1 MQQWLALLTRPDLS
15 FKINYL
21 YILERSVADEDLSKL
36 KIDKTQPAF
45 KRAPK
50 RKKRLYIIAGIVLA
64 ILIILALAGVFSPAA
79 RVDVVSVQQFY
90 PAQSFTV
97 LNASGYVVPQRKA
110 AVASKI
116 TARLQELF
124 VEEGSSVKKD
134 QVLAR
139 LENADL
145 AATLRQ
151 AEANLNAARS
161 SVEQARAELNDAQV
175 NFEREKRLLAK
186 EFTTRSVYDAAEAR
200 YKKALAAVS
209 GARSQVGAQEAVVRE
224 AKVSLEYT
232 YIRAPFDGVVLT
244 KNADIGDIV
253 TPIGAAATAKAA
265 VVTLADMS
273 TLKVE
278 ADVSESNLGQ
288 LKLGQPCQIQLDA
301 IPDTRFDGTVHM
313 IVPTA
318 DRAKATVMVKV
329 SFNRL
334 DPRILPEMSAK
345 VAFLS
350 REVSERERASR
361 LAVDRRAV
369 IERNGRKYVFI
380 VRQGRAMQAE
390 VTTQDTFGNMIQI
403 TSGASSG
410 DKAVLNPPSRLSN
423 GSRVKINE

>member
-1 MQQWLALLTRPDLS
+1 M
-15 FKINYL
+15 
-21 YILERSVADEDLSKL
+21 ADEDLSKL

-45 KRAPK
+45 KKPAK
-50 RKKRLYIIAGIVLA
+50 RRKTMYIVAGIVLA
-64 ILIILALAGVFSPAA
+64 ILIVLAVAGFFTPAVP
-79 RVDVVSVQQFY
+79 VDVVSVQQFY
-90 PAQSFTV
+90 PAQSFTL

-124 VEEGSSVKKD
+124 VEEGNRVKKD

-145 AATLRQ
+145 AATVRQ
-151 AEANLNAARS
+151 AEANLGVVRS
-161 SVEQARAELNDAQV
+161 SVDQANAELNDAKV

-209 GARSQVGAQEAVVRE
+209 GARSQVRANEAAVRE

-232 YIRAPFDGVVLT
+232 YIRAPFDAVVLT

-253 TPIGAAATAKAA
+253 TPIGAASTAKAA

-278 ADVSESNLGQ
+278 ADVSESNLGK
-288 LKLGQPCQIQLDA
+288 LKVGQPCQIQLDA
-301 IPDTRFDGTVHM
+301 IPDTRFDGSVHM

-318 DRAKATVMVKV
+318 DRTKATVMVKV
-329 SFNRL
+329 NFTRL
-334 DPRILPEMSAK
+334 DSRILPEMSAK

-350 REVSERERASR
+350 REVSGREKAPR
-361 LAVDRRAV
+361 LAVNRKAV
-369 IERNGRKYVFI
+369 VEKNGRKYVFI
-380 VRQGRAMQAE
+380 VWQGRAVLTE
-390 VTTQDTFGNMIQI
+390 ITTQDTFGDMIEI
-403 TSGASSG
+403 RSGAASG
-410 DKAVLNPPSRLSN
+410 DKVVINPPSRLAN
-423 GSRVKINE
+423 DSRVKVNE

>member
-1 MQQWLALLTRPDLS
+1 M
-15 FKINYL
+15 
-21 YILERSVADEDLSKL
+21 ADEDLSKL

-45 KRAPK
+45 RKSGK
-50 RKKRLYIIAGIVLA
+50 RKGTYLIAGIVLA
-64 ILIILALAGVFSPAA
+64 ILVILALAGVFSPAV

-90 PAQSFTV
+90 PAQSFTL

-124 VEEGSSVKKD
+124 VEEGSRVKKD

-151 AEANLNAARS
+151 AEANLNVTRS
-161 SVEQARAELNDAQV
+161 AVDQASAELHDARV
-175 NFEREKRLLAK
+175 NFEREKHLLAK

-200 YKKALAAVS
+200 YKKALAAFS
-209 GARSQVGAQEAVVRE
+209 GAKSQVRASEAAVRE
-224 AKVSLEYT
+224 AKVSVEYT
-232 YIRAPFDGVVLT
+232 YIRSPFNGVVLT

-253 TPIGAAATAKAA
+253 TPIGAASTAKAA
-265 VVTLADMS
+265 VVTLADLS

-278 ADVSESNLGQ
+278 ADVSESNLGK
-288 LKLGQPCQIQLDA
+288 LKLGEPCQIQLDA
-301 IPDTRFDGTVHM
+301 IPDERFDGTVHM

-318 DRAKATVMVKV
+318 DRTKATVMVKV
-329 SFNRL
+329 SFTRL

-350 REVSERERASR
+350 REVSESEKISR
-361 LAVDRRAV
+361 LAVNRKAV
-369 IERNGRKYVFI
+369 VEKNGRKYIFV
-380 VRQGRAMQAE
+380 VRQGRAVLTE
-390 VTTQDTFGNMIQI
+390 VTTRDTFGDMIEI
-403 TSGASSG
+403 KSGAASG
-410 DKAVLNPPSRLSN
+410 DKVVLNPLSRLSN

>member
-1 MQQWLALLTRPDLS
+1 M
-15 FKINYL
+15 
-21 YILERSVADEDLSKL
+21 ADEDLSKL

-45 KRAPK
+45 KKPARR
-50 RKKRLYIIAGIVLA
+50 RKTMYIVAGIVLA
-64 ILIILALAGVFSPAA
+64 ILIVLAMAGVFSPAVP
-79 RVDVVSVQQFY
+79 VDVVSVQQFY
-90 PAQSFTV
+90 PAQSFTL

-124 VEEGSSVKKD
+124 VEEGNRVKKD
-134 QVLAR
+134 QILAR

-151 AEANLNAARS
+151 AEANLSVVRS
-161 SVEQARAELNDAQV
+161 SVDQASAELNDAKV

-209 GARSQVGAQEAVVRE
+209 GARSQVRANEAAVRE

-232 YIRAPFDGVVLT
+232 YIRAPFDAVVLT

-253 TPIGAAATAKAA
+253 TPIGAASTAKAA

-278 ADVSESNLGQ
+278 ADVSESNLGK
-288 LKLGQPCQIQLDA
+288 LKVGQPCQIQLDA
-301 IPDTRFDGTVHM
+301 IPDTRFDGSVHM

-318 DRAKATVMVKV
+318 DRTKATVMVKV
-329 SFNRL
+329 NFTRL
-334 DPRILPEMSAK
+334 DSRILPEMSAK

-350 REVSERERASR
+350 REVPSARRRRGSR
-361 LAVDRRAV
+361 SIAKPSSKRT
-369 IERNGRKYVFI
+369 E
-380 VRQGRAMQAE
+380 
-390 VTTQDTFGNMIQI
+390 GNMF
-403 TSGASSG
+403 SPCGRDA
-410 DKAVLNPPSRLSN
+410 RY
-423 GSRVKINE
+423 

>member
-1 MQQWLALLTRPDLS
+1 MT
-15 FKINYL
+15 
-21 YILERSVADEDLSKL
+21 DEDLSKL

-45 KRAPK
+45 RKSGK
-50 RKKRLYIIAGIVLA
+50 RKGTYLIAGIVLA
-64 ILIILALAGVFSPAA
+64 ILVILALAGVFSPAV

-90 PAQSFTV
+90 PAQSFTL

-124 VEEGSSVKKD
+124 VEEGSRVKKD

-151 AEANLNAARS
+151 AEANLNVTRS
-161 SVEQARAELNDAQV
+161 AVDQASAELHDARV
-175 NFEREKRLLAK
+175 NFEREKHLLAK

-200 YKKALAAVS
+200 YKKALAAFS
-209 GARSQVGAQEAVVRE
+209 GAKSQVRASEAAVRE
-224 AKVSLEYT
+224 AKVSVEYT
-232 YIRAPFDGVVLT
+232 YIRSPFNGVVLT

-253 TPIGAAATAKAA
+253 TPIGAASTAKAA
-265 VVTLADMS
+265 VVTLADLS

-278 ADVSESNLGQ
+278 ADVSESNLGK
-288 LKLGQPCQIQLDA
+288 LKLGEPCQIQLDA
-301 IPDTRFDGTVHM
+301 IPDERFDGTVHM

-318 DRAKATVMVKV
+318 DRTKATVMVKV
-329 SFNRL
+329 SFTRL

-350 REVSERERASR
+350 REVSESEKISR
-361 LAVDRRAV
+361 LAVNRKAV
-369 IERNGRKYVFI
+369 VEKNGRKYIFV
-380 VRQGRAMQAE
+380 VRQGRAVLTE
-390 VTTQDTFGNMIQI
+390 VTTRDTFGDMIEI
-403 TSGASSG
+403 KSGAASG
-410 DKAVLNPPSRLSN
+410 DKVVLNPLSRLSN

>member
-1 MQQWLALLTRPDLS
+1 M
-15 FKINYL
+15 
-21 YILERSVADEDLSKL
+21 ADEDLSKL

-45 KRAPK
+45 RKSGK
-50 RKKRLYIIAGIVLA
+50 RKGTYLIAGIVLA
-64 ILIILALAGVFSPAA
+64 ILVILALAGVFSPAV
-79 RVDVVSVQQFY
+79 RVDVVSVEQFY
-90 PAQSFTV
+90 PAQSFTL

-124 VEEGSSVKKD
+124 VEEGSRVKKD

-151 AEANLNAARS
+151 AEANLNVTRS
-161 SVEQARAELNDAQV
+161 AVDQASAELHDARV
-175 NFEREKRLLAK
+175 NFEREKHLLAK

-200 YKKALAAVS
+200 YKKALAAFS
-209 GARSQVGAQEAVVRE
+209 GAKSQVRASEAAVRE
-224 AKVSLEYT
+224 AKVSVEYT
-232 YIRAPFDGVVLT
+232 YIRSPFNGVVLT

-253 TPIGAAATAKAA
+253 TPIGAASTAKAA
-265 VVTLADMS
+265 VVTLADLS

-278 ADVSESNLGQ
+278 ADVSESNLGK
-288 LKLGQPCQIQLDA
+288 LKLGEPCQIQLDA
-301 IPDTRFDGTVHM
+301 IPDERFDGTVHM

-318 DRAKATVMVKV
+318 DRTKATVMVKV
-329 SFNRL
+329 SFTRL

-350 REVSERERASR
+350 REVSESEKISR
-361 LAVDRRAV
+361 LAVNRKAV
-369 IERNGRKYVFI
+369 VEKNGRKYIYV
-380 VRQGRAMQAE
+380 VRQGRAVLTE
-390 VTTQDTFGNMIQI
+390 VTTRDTFGDMIEI
-403 TSGASSG
+403 KSGAASG
-410 DKAVLNPPSRLSN
+410 DKVVLNPLSRLSN

>member
-1 MQQWLALLTRPDLS
+1 M
-15 FKINYL
+15 
-21 YILERSVADEDLSKL
+21 ADEDLSKL
-36 KIDKTQPAF
+36 KIDKTQPIF
-45 KRAPK
+45 KGPARR
-50 RKKRLYIIAGIVLA
+50 RKSMYVIAGIVLA
-64 ILIILALAGVFSPAA
+64 ILIILAMAGIFSPAV

-90 PAQSFTV
+90 PAQSFTL

-124 VEEGSSVKKD
+124 VEEGTRVKKD
-134 QVLAR
+134 QILAR

-151 AEANLNAARS
+151 AEANLNVARS
-161 SVEQARAELNDAQV
+161 SVDQASAELNDAEV

-209 GARSQVGAQEAVVRE
+209 GARSQVRANEAAVRE

-232 YIRAPFDGVVLT
+232 YIRAPFDAVVLT
-244 KNADIGDIV
+244 KNADIGDII
-253 TPIGAAATAKAA
+253 TPIGAASTAKAA

-278 ADVSESNLGQ
+278 ADVSESNLGK
-288 LKLGQPCQIQLDA
+288 LRLGQPCQIQLDA
-301 IPDTRFDGTVHM
+301 IPDTRFDGSVHM

-318 DRAKATVMVKV
+318 DRTKATVMVKV
-329 SFNRL
+329 NFTRL
-334 DPRILPEMSAK
+334 DSRILPEMSAK

-350 REVSERERASR
+350 REVTEREKTPR
-361 LAVDRRAV
+361 LAVNRKAV
-369 IERNGRKYVFI
+369 IEKNGRKYVFA
-380 VRQGRAMQAE
+380 VRQGRAVLTE
-390 VTTQDTFGNMIQI
+390 ITTQDTFGDMIEI
-403 TSGASSG
+403 KSGAASG
-410 DKAVLNPPSRLSN
+410 EKVVLNPPSRLAN
-423 GSRVKINE
+423 GSRVKVNE

>member
-1 MQQWLALLTRPDLS
+1 M
-15 FKINYL
+15 
-21 YILERSVADEDLSKL
+21 ADEDLSKL

-45 KRAPK
+45 RKSGK
-50 RKKRLYIIAGIVLA
+50 RKGTYLIAGIVLA
-64 ILIILALAGVFSPAA
+64 ILVILALAGVFSPAV

-90 PAQSFTV
+90 PAQSFTL

-124 VEEGSSVKKD
+124 VEEGSRVKKD

-151 AEANLNAARS
+151 AEANLNVTRS
-161 SVEQARAELNDAQV
+161 AVDQASAELHDARV
-175 NFEREKRLLAK
+175 NFEREKHLLAK

-200 YKKALAAVS
+200 YKKALAAFS
-209 GARSQVGAQEAVVRE
+209 GAKSQVRASEAAVRE
-224 AKVSLEYT
+224 AKVSVEYT
-232 YIRAPFDGVVLT
+232 YIRSPFNGVVLT

-253 TPIGAAATAKAA
+253 TPIGAASTAKAA
-265 VVTLADMS
+265 VVTLADLS

-278 ADVSESNLGQ
+278 ADVSESNLGK
-288 LKLGQPCQIQLDA
+288 LKLGEPSQIQLDA
-301 IPDTRFDGTVHM
+301 IPDERFDGTVHM

-318 DRAKATVMVKV
+318 DRTKATVMVKV
-329 SFNRL
+329 SFTRL
-334 DPRILPEMSAK
+334 DLRILPEMSAK

-350 REVSERERASR
+350 REVSESEKISR
-361 LAVDRRAV
+361 LAVNRKAV
-369 IERNGRKYVFI
+369 VEKNGRKYIFV
-380 VRQGRAMQAE
+380 VRQGRAVLTE
-390 VTTQDTFGNMIQI
+390 VTTRDTFGDMIEI
-403 TSGASSG
+403 KSGAASG
-410 DKAVLNPPSRLSN
+410 DKVVLNPLSRLSN

>member
-1 MQQWLALLTRPDLS
+1 M
-15 FKINYL
+15 
-21 YILERSVADEDLSKL
+21 ADEDLSKL

-45 KRAPK
+45 KRPARR
-50 RKKRLYIIAGIVLA
+50 RKSTYIIAGTVLA
-64 ILIILALAGVFSPAA
+64 ILIILAAAGVFSPAV
-79 RVDVVSVQQFY
+79 RVDVVSIQQFY
-90 PAQSFTV
+90 PAQSFTL

-124 VEEGSSVKKD
+124 VEEGTRVKKD
-134 QVLAR
+134 QILAR

-151 AEANLNAARS
+151 AEANLGVARS
-161 SVEQARAELNDAQV
+161 SVDQASAELNDAEV

-186 EFTTRSVYDAAEAR
+186 EFTTRSVYDAAESR
-200 YKKALAAVS
+200 YKKALAGVS
-209 GARSQVGAQEAVVRE
+209 GARSQVRAKEAAVRE

-253 TPIGAAATAKAA
+253 TPIGAASTAKAA
-265 VVTLADMS
+265 VVALADMS

-278 ADVSESNLGQ
+278 ADVSESNLAK

-301 IPDTRFDGTVHM
+301 IPDTRFDGSVHM

-318 DRAKATVMVKV
+318 DRTKATVMVKV
-329 SFNRL
+329 NFTRL
-334 DPRILPEMSAK
+334 DARILPEMSAK

-350 REVSERERASR
+350 REVTEREKAPRT
-361 LAVDRRAV
+361 AVNRKAV
-369 IERNGRKYVFI
+369 VEKNGRKYIFAI
-380 VRQGRAMQAE
+380 RQGRAVLTE
-390 VTTQDTFGNMIQI
+390 ITTQDTFGDMVEIK
-403 TSGASSG
+403 SGAASG
-410 DKAVLNPPSRLSN
+410 EKVVLNPSARLAN
-423 GSRVKINE
+423 GSRVKVNE

>member
-1 MQQWLALLTRPDLS
+1 MA
-15 FKINYL
+15 
-21 YILERSVADEDLSKL
+21 EEDLSKL

-45 KRAPK
+45 KTTGKR
-50 RKKRLYIIAGIVLA
+50 RKKLYVIAGIVLLV
-64 ILIILALAGVFSPAA
+64 LIVLALAGVFSPAV
-79 RVDVVSVQQFY
+79 RVDVVTVQQFY
-90 PAQSFTV
+90 PAQSFTL

-124 VEEGSSVKKD
+124 VEEGNRVKKD

-151 AEANLNAARS
+151 AEANLNVSRA
-161 SVEQARAELNDAQV
+161 SVDQANAELNDAKV
-175 NFEREKRLLAK
+175 NFDREKRLLAK

-200 YKKALAAVS
+200 YKKGMAAVS
-209 GARSQVGAQEAVVRE
+209 GAKSQVRANEAAVRE
-224 AKVSLEYT
+224 ASVSLEYT

-253 TPIGAAATAKAA
+253 TPIGAASTAKAA

-278 ADVSESNLGQ
+278 ADVSESNLSK

-301 IPDTRFDGTVHM
+301 IPDARFEGTVHM

-318 DRAKATVMVKV
+318 DRTKATVMVKV

-334 DPRILPEMSAK
+334 DPGILPEMSAK

-350 REVSERERASR
+350 REVSDREKAPR
-361 LAVDRRAV
+361 LAVHRKAV
-369 IERNGRKYVFI
+369 IEKNGKRFVFI
-380 VRQGRAMQAE
+380 VREGKAILTE
-390 VTTQDTFGNMIQI
+390 ITTQDTFGDMIEI
-403 TSGASSG
+403 KSGAASG
-410 DKAVLNPPSRLSN
+410 EKVVLNPPPRLSN

>member
-1 MQQWLALLTRPDLS
+1 MT
-15 FKINYL
+15 
-21 YILERSVADEDLSKL
+21 DEDLSKL

-45 KRAPK
+45 RKSGK
-50 RKKRLYIIAGIVLA
+50 RKGTYLIAGIVLA
-64 ILIILALAGVFSPAA
+64 ILVILALAGVFSPAV

-90 PAQSFTV
+90 PAQSFTL

-124 VEEGSSVKKD
+124 VEEGSRVKKD
-134 QVLAR
+134 QILAR

-151 AEANLNAARS
+151 AEANLNVTRS
-161 SVEQARAELNDAQV
+161 AVDQASAELHDARV
-175 NFEREKRLLAK
+175 NFEREKHLLAK

-200 YKKALAAVS
+200 YKKALAAFS
-209 GARSQVGAQEAVVRE
+209 GAKSQVRASEAAVRE
-224 AKVSLEYT
+224 AKVSVEYT
-232 YIRAPFDGVVLT
+232 YIRSPFNGVVLT

-253 TPIGAAATAKAA
+253 TPIGAASTAKAA
-265 VVTLADMS
+265 VVTLADLS

-278 ADVSESNLGQ
+278 ADVSESNLGK
-288 LKLGQPCQIQLDA
+288 LKLGEPCQIQLDA
-301 IPDTRFDGTVHM
+301 IPDERFDGTVHM

-318 DRAKATVMVKV
+318 DRTKATVMVKV
-329 SFNRL
+329 SFTRL

-350 REVSERERASR
+350 REVSESEKISR
-361 LAVDRRAV
+361 LAVNRKAV
-369 IERNGRKYVFI
+369 VEKNGRKYIFV
-380 VRQGRAMQAE
+380 VRQGRAVLTE
-390 VTTQDTFGNMIQI
+390 VTTRDTFGDMIEI
-403 TSGASSG
+403 KSGAASG
-410 DKAVLNPPSRLSN
+410 DKVVLNPLSRLSN

>member
-1 MQQWLALLTRPDLS
+1 M
-15 FKINYL
+15 
-21 YILERSVADEDLSKL
+21 ADEDLSKL

-45 KRAPK
+45 RKSGK
-50 RKKRLYIIAGIVLA
+50 RKGTYLIAGIVLA
-64 ILIILALAGVFSPAA
+64 ILVILALAGVFSPAV

-90 PAQSFTV
+90 PAQSFTL

-124 VEEGSSVKKD
+124 VEEGSRVKKD

-151 AEANLNAARS
+151 AEANLNVTRS
-161 SVEQARAELNDAQV
+161 AVDQASAELHDARV
-175 NFEREKRLLAK
+175 NFEREKHLLAK

-200 YKKALAAVS
+200 YKKALAAFS
-209 GARSQVGAQEAVVRE
+209 GAKSQVRASEAAVRE
-224 AKVSLEYT
+224 AKVSVEYT
-232 YIRAPFDGVVLT
+232 YIRSPFNGVVLT

-253 TPIGAAATAKAA
+253 TPIGAASTAKAA
-265 VVTLADMS
+265 VVTLADLS

-278 ADVSESNLGQ
+278 ADVSESNLGK
-288 LKLGQPCQIQLDA
+288 LKLGEPCQIQLDA
-301 IPDTRFDGTVHM
+301 IPDERFDGTVHM

-318 DRAKATVMVKV
+318 DRTKATVMVKV
-329 SFNRL
+329 SFTRL
-334 DPRILPEMSAK
+334 DLRILPEMSAK

-350 REVSERERASR
+350 REVSESEKISR
-361 LAVDRRAV
+361 LAVNRKAV
-369 IERNGRKYVFI
+369 VEKNGRKYIFV
-380 VRQGRAMQAE
+380 VRQGRAVLTE
-390 VTTQDTFGNMIQI
+390 VTTRDTFGDMIEI
-403 TSGASSG
+403 KSGAASG
-410 DKAVLNPPSRLSN
+410 DKVVLNPLSRLSN

>member
-1 MQQWLALLTRPDLS
+1 M
-15 FKINYL
+15 
-21 YILERSVADEDLSKL
+21 ADEDLSKL

-45 KRAPK
+45 KKPAK
-50 RKKRLYIIAGIVLA
+50 RRKTMYIVAGIVLA
-64 ILIILALAGVFSPAA
+64 ILIVLAVAGFFTPAVP
-79 RVDVVSVQQFY
+79 VDVVSVQQFY
-90 PAQSFTV
+90 PAQSFTL

-124 VEEGSSVKKD
+124 VEEGNRVKKD

-145 AATLRQ
+145 AATVRQ
-151 AEANLNAARS
+151 AEANLGVVRS
-161 SVEQARAELNDAQV
+161 SVDQANAELNDAKV

-209 GARSQVGAQEAVVRE
+209 GARSQVRANEAAVRE

-232 YIRAPFDGVVLT
+232 YIRAPFDAVVLT

-253 TPIGAAATAKAA
+253 TPIGAASTAKAA

-278 ADVSESNLGQ
+278 ADVSESNLGK
-288 LKLGQPCQIQLDA
+288 LKVGQPCQIQLDA
-301 IPDTRFDGTVHM
+301 IPDTRFDGSVHM

-318 DRAKATVMVKV
+318 DRTKATVMVKV
-329 SFNRL
+329 NFTRL
-334 DPRILPEMSAK
+334 DSRILPEMSAK

-350 REVSERERASR
+350 REVSDREKAPR
-361 LAVDRRAV
+361 LAVNRKAV
-369 IERNGRKYVFI
+369 VEKNGRKYVFI
-380 VRQGRAMQAE
+380 VWQGRAVLTE
-390 VTTQDTFGNMIQI
+390 ITTQDTFGDMIEI
-403 TSGASSG
+403 RSGAASG
-410 DKAVLNPPSRLSN
+410 DKVVINPPSRLAN
-423 GSRVKINE
+423 DSRVKVNE